1 MAFITQVSI
10 HGFRSISRTQHV
22 PLRDLNVLI
31 GPPGTGKT
39 TFIDAIQKYF
49 QIASKPDH
57 KLGPMY
63 DTSLPEAYDAA
74 ISLSSYRPGPAN
86 TIAFRRNAD
95 NGRLAATAAYLPTH
109 QDFTCFNPPAFYDF
123 TTLGH
128 IKLAERDHHASP
140 RLASNGSNLPTFIEF
155 IRNTVPSQISR
166 IATLASHAN
175 PEATKIL
182 ASPTTDYSS
191 VSPGTLKAIAL
202 STLLNQPHHTI
213 PPFMAI
219 ETPES
224 DQPPQFM
231 PMFYSDVA
239 YQVASQVVITTQ
251 NVNLINNCQP
261 EDIIEVSR
269 ESDGTSYRR
278 PDADDLRR
286 ELRRGYDMA
295 DLWISGRLTRQRH
308 ALNY

>member
-10 HGFRSISRTQHV
+10 HGFRSTSRTQHV

-39 TFIDAIQKYF
+39 TFIDAIRKYF
-49 QIASKPDH
+49 QIASKPKH

-74 ISLSSYRPGPAN
+74 ISLTGYRPGPAN
-86 TIAFRRNAD
+86 TIAFRRDPD
-95 NGRLAATAAYLPTH
+95 NGRLTATAAYLPNH
-109 QDFTCFNPPAFYDF
+109 QDFTHFNPPAFYDF

-128 IKLAERDHHASP
+128 VELAEREHHDSP

-155 IRNTVPSQISR
+155 IRNTDPNLISR

-182 ASPTTDYSS
+182 ASHTADYSS

-202 STLLNQPHHTI
+202 STALNQPHHTI

-224 DQPPQFM
+224 EQPPQFM
-231 PMFYSDVA
+231 PIFYSGVA

-261 EDIIEVSR
+261 EDIIEASR
-269 ESDGTSYRR
+269 DSSGISYRR
-278 PDADDLRR
+278 PDADHLRR
-286 ELRRGYDMA
+286 ELRHGYDMA
-295 DLWISGRLTRQRH
+295 DLWMSGRLTRQTH
-308 ALNY
+308 AISY